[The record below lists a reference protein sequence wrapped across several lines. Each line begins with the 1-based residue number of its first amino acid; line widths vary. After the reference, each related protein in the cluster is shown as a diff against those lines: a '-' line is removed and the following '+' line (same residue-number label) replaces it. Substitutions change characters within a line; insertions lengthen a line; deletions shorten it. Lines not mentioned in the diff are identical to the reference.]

1 MFLKLFFIV
10 FTVVFPALLIFLSN
24 KKKKYQT
31 GEREI
36 FYEKNIKC
44 HCKPVEMCV
53 ATHKHVALR
62 VSLDFS
68 ADALGEAQCKSQ
80 KEIQIQ

>member
-1 MFLKLFFIV
+1 MFIV
-10 FTVVFPALLIFLSN
+10 IIPALLIFLSN

-36 FYEKNIKC
+36 FSEKKKIKC
-44 HCKPVEMCV
+44 HCKPMEMCV
-53 ATHKHVALR
+53 AIHNHVALR

-68 ADALGEAQCKSQ
+68 TDVLGEA
-80 KEIQIQ
+80 